1 MLDSK
6 FDSCMN
12 FKYLCQTSSELYKCA
27 TIKACIYMLTEWR
40 ETCRATHHICILHL
54 IASWMVISF
63 KQSMML
69 ILVVYVSKTIHLCI
83 WWSPTK
89 HECIWLKVSDDSVEP
104 SLPVY
109 TKHTYLCKYQLGPS
123 QSSVVLHTHV
133 GQYVMIEQLPLP
145 DWCEIRSTPSSSFD
159 AKSNIPQSI
168 GWPHRVAGIS
178 CMSLPWSR
186 RPCHLFFSIHI
197 YTFKE

>member
-1 MLDSK
+1 
-6 FDSCMN
+6 
-12 FKYLCQTSSELYKCA
+12 
-27 TIKACIYMLTEWR
+27 
-40 ETCRATHHICILHL
+40 
-54 IASWMVISF
+54 MVISF

-69 ILVVYVSKTIHLCI
+69 ILVVYVSKISSIFASDDLL
-83 WWSPTK
+83 PN
-89 HECIWLKVSDDSVEP
+89 IWLKVSDDSVEP

-159 AKSNIPQSI
+159 AKSNIPQSLDRLTSSSARNFMHV
-168 GWPHRVAGIS
+168 P
-178 CMSLPWSR
+178 SLIPSTM
-186 RPCHLFFSIHI
+186 PLVFFYTYIYIQGVVLYNMYICNFFSSICIFFSSLDYQFVTGSKH
-197 YTFKE
+197 